1 VFALIIHKL
10 LYYAL
15 LVIILRIVIFCQA
28 FFKCA
33 CSDFDFQISHEPDD
47 SGCVTF
53 GKVCVCVFVCVCE
66 CVCMCACVRACV
78 RSCACVCVCVC
89 MPACVSLSL
98 SLSRSLSIS
107 SLSLSLAHTC
117 THTNT
122 HTHTPGD
129 ADQRGP
135 NGCCSPDGEFCVC
148 VRAGVSACA
157 LEHRK

>member
-53 GKVCVCVFVCVCE
+53 GKVCVCVCLCACVSVCV
-66 CVCMCACVRACV
+66 CVRACV
-78 RSCACVCVCVC
+78 RVCVRVRVCVCVCVC
-89 MPACVSLSL
+89 LRASLSLYLYRALSLSHL
-98 SLSRSLSIS
+98 SLSRSHTH
-107 SLSLSLAHTC
+107 AHTQ
-117 THTNT
+117 T
-122 HTHTPGD
+122 HTHTHQVMLIS
-129 ADQRGP
+129 ADQMDAVRQTVSFA
-135 NGCCSPDGEFCVC
+135 CAC
-148 VRAGVSACA
+148 VRV
-157 LEHRK
+157 